1 MASWYIESG
10 SESDVVFSTRVRLAR
25 NLKEFPFPTRMTK
38 EQSSK
43 IVNMVT
49 ETLADRSEWARKNFQ
64 YFGIN
69 GLSPVDK
76 YTLVEKHI
84 ISPKIIET
92 KLDAGV
98 LVSKDE
104 KISIMINEEDHLRI
118 QCMGEG
124 LQLEK
129 TYEDC
134 VNIDKLLNESIE
146 YAFDERLGY
155 LTSCPTN
162 LGTGIRFSIMLHL
175 PALTITGYING
186 ILDACSKIGIAVR
199 GLYGENT
206 EASGNMYQISNQVTL
221 GPNEEEIMIS
231 VNDITKRI
239 IEQERELRK
248 ELYQKEPDKLA
259 DRIFRAL
266 GILENARIISND
278 ESMKLLSD
286 VRLGVE
292 MGIIKDIDLKTI
304 NKVMLNIQ
312 PATLQKIVAKEMGP
326 DERDIQRAGMVREL
340 IKNNG

>member
-25 NLKEFPFPTRMTK
+25 NLKEFPFPVRMSR
-38 EQSSK
+38 EQSARVVNAVRDTMTNSSK
-43 IVNMVT
+43 
-49 ETLADRSEWARKNFQ
+49 WARTNFQ
-64 YFGIN
+64 YIGMKE
-69 GLSPVDK
+69 LSPIDK

-84 ISPKIIET
+84 ISPNIIET

-98 LVSKDE
+98 LVSSDE

-129 TYEDC
+129 TYENC
-134 VNIDKLLNESIE
+134 VNIDKLLNESID

-175 PALTITGYING
+175 PALTMTGYING

-206 EASGNMYQISNQVTL
+206 EASGNMFQISNQVTI
-221 GPNEEEIMIS
+221 GPNEEEIMAS
-231 VNDITKRI
+231 VKGITGKI
-239 IEQERELRK
+239 IEQERNLRK
-248 ELYQKEPDKLA
+248 ELYQREPDKLA
-259 DRIFRAL
+259 DKIFRAL

-292 MGIIKDIDLKTI
+292 MGIINDIDLITI
-304 NKVMLNIQ
+304 NKIMLSIQ
-312 PATLQKIVAKEMGP
+312 PATLQKLISMEMGP
-326 DERDIQRAGMVREL
+326 EERDVHRAGIVREL